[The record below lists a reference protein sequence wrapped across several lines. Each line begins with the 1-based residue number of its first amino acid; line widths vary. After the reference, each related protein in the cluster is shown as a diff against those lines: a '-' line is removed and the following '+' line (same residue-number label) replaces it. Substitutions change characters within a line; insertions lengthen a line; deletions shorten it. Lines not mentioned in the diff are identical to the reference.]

1 MLTWTSLVAKER
13 MRCGQN
19 KEVSRKLIEQDHVAG
34 WSIREKER
42 EKDNSD
48 ISGVCN

>member
-19 KEVSRKLIEQDHVAG
+19 KERKLNEQDHVAG

-48 ISGVCN
+48 ISGVSN